1 MLNELFKT
9 KGINLHIVCII
20 VLPITTDA
28 IDSFF
33 YVIYFLYFKLYI
45 NDVTSFDTILDNLFK
60 IPPNNINII

>member
-1 MLNELFKT
+1 MNFSKQ

-20 VLPITTDA
+20 VLSITTDA

-33 YVIYFLYFKLYI
+33 MLYI
-45 NDVTSFDTILDNLFK
+45 FFISNCILIYVTSFDTILDNLFK

>member
-33 YVIYFLYFKLYI
+33 MLYI
-45 NDVTSFDTILDNLFK
+45 FLFQTVY
-60 IPPNNINII
+60 

>member
-1 MLNELFKT
+1 MNFSKQ

-20 VLPITTDA
+20 VLSITTDA

-60 IPPNNINII
+60 IPPNNIHII

>member
-1 MLNELFKT
+1 MNFSKQ

-20 VLPITTDA
+20 VLSITTDA
-28 IDSFF
+28 IDSFI

>member
-33 YVIYFLYFKLYI
+33 MLYIFYFKLYI
-45 NDVTSFDTILDNLFK
+45 NDVTSFDSILDNLFK